1 MGRLLAIDYG
11 ARRTGLAVTDSA
23 RIIANGLTTVNT
35 KDLWTF
41 LTDYV
46 KREKVD
52 SIVIG
57 MPVQMSGKAS
67 DNQSNIVPFINR
79 WRKNFPEIPIEPF
92 DERFTSV
99 LAHRTMIESGIGK
112 MARRNKALVDEI
124 SATIILQSYMESRL
138 YKNKID
144 NNK

>member
-1 MGRLLAIDYG
+1 MGRLLAIDYC
-11 ARRTGLAVTDSA
+11 ARRTGLAVTDPA

>member
-112 MARRNKALVDEI
+112 MARRNKALVDVI